1 MQPALLAEAVEALG
15 SAAFPDAL
23 LRSLTGSLPCD
34 HLSVIV
40 FNLDRE
46 SSGPVPFSGANAPS
60 GLVELQQLTSANIT
74 DTNEDAQVID
84 IHGRAFKNFD
94 PATPM
99 SLPPYS
105 MTVLR
110 WRQDLAESRIQ

>member
-1 MQPALLAEAVEALG
+1 V
-15 SAAFPDAL
+15 
-23 LRSLTGSLPCD
+23 
-34 HLSVIV
+34 
-40 FNLDRE
+40 
-46 SSGPVPFSGANAPS
+46 PVTFSGAYAPS

-74 DTNEDAQVID
+74 DTNEDAQVVD
-84 IHGRAFKNFD
+84 IHGRPLKNFD

-110 WRQDLAESRIQ
+110 WRQDLPESRKY